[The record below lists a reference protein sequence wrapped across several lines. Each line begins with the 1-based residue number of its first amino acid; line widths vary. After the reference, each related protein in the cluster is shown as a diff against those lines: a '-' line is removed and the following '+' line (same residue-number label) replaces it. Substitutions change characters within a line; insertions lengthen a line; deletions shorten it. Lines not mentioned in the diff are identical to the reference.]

1 MKTWIT
7 IPTSE
12 LPNVDWSETLMTNA
26 NSVPRNITGDTALVK
41 WKGDMPSSIAN
52 ISNKGLELDYE
63 NALALLETAEWRPE
77 ELI

>member
-26 NSVPRNITGDTALVK
+26 NSVPRNIAGDTALVK
-41 WKGDMPSSIAN
+41 WTGDMPSSIAN